1 MNSIYDKFLSIRACN
16 YYCNQIAQKLNLT
29 VSYSYFFD
37 NHTKKQYKTIRDCQ
51 SLSKYS
57 DNSLKFNLSSS
68 IRNMGAE
75 QYVEKHHKIVFYLMV
90 TGFCIS
96 YTVKFSPKKVEENH
110 NEPVVHKAVIDS
122 STSALYIE
130 DANQQLTMVFN

>member
-37 NHTKKQYKTIRDCQ
+37 NRTKKRYKAIRDCQ
-51 SLSKYS
+51 ALSKYS
-57 DNSLKFNLSSS
+57 DNSLKFNLSSP

-75 QYVEKHHKIVFYLMV
+75 QYAAKHHKIVFYLMV

-96 YTVKFSPKKVEENH
+96 YTIKFSPKKVVENH
-110 NEPVVHKAVIDS
+110 NEPVVHKAVVDS
-122 STSALYIE
+122 YTSVLYIE
-130 DANQQLTMVFN
+130 ETNGQLSMVFN